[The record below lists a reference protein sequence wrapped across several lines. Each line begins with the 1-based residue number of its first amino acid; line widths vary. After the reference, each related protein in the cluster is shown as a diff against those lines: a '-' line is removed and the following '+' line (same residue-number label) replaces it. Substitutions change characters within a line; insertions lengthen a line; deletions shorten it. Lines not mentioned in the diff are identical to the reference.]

1 MAYLLVDLRRSRQK
15 IAEVLDFRRALEPEV
30 ARVAA
35 EDATPDELAGV
46 ADVCERGTH
55 AASDSEPMRHDTDFH
70 LRIAQASHNRCFIEA
85 VEQVRLALSE
95 ALVALPESGLWHDR
109 TAREHAAIVEALAR
123 RDGGAAAAAMLRHVE
138 NTAKSIRA
146 LLNALR

>member
-1 MAYLLVDLRRSRQK
+1 MRSAPRFRPAPQLRSHEYVAEQIRRQ
-15 IAEVLDFRRALEPEV
+15 ITLGVLGDGEALPTERAL
-30 ARVAA
+30 
-35 EDATPDELAGV
+35 
-46 ADVCERGTH
+46 
-55 AASDSEPMRHDTDFH
+55 TDFH

-138 NTAKSIRA
+138 STAKSIRA
-146 LLNALR
+146 LVNALR